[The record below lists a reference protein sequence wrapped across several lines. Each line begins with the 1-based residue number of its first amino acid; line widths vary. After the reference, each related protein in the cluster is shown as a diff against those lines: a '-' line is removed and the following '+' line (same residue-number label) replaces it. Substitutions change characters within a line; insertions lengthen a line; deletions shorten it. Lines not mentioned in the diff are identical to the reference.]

1 MRRLLRIVAT
11 AVVGLLLVQTARAE
25 DWPQWRGPNRDGKSG
40 ETGLLKKW
48 PSGGPKFIWK
58 VAGLGEGYSS
68 PAVAK
73 GRIFITGLI
82 GGNLVLKAFDL
93 AGKEVWSQ
101 ILGPGW
107 TDGGT
112 YPGSR
117 STPAVDG
124 GGVYVFSGKG
134 LLSCRSVADGRKVWA
149 VDIPKT
155 FGGGRPQWAYS
166 ESPLVTGNMV
176 VVTPGGSKCIVALNK
191 QNGRTVWT
199 SKGVN
204 DAAHYS
210 SAIAF
215 KFKKASLIANMT
227 AKGLVCVNA
236 ADGQFLWRND
246 RASGSTAVCPSPV
259 YSDGYVFGASGYGNG
274 GACVRL
280 SVSGGRVTAPQ
291 AWETSEMNC
300 HHGGYV
306 VVDGHIYGNH
316 SNGWSCLDLRTG
328 ERKWNARGVGKGS
341 ICYAD
346 GMLYTFSERGG
357 RIGLVPAVPTGFS
370 MVGSFSVEG
379 SGPSW
384 AHPVVAGGRLYLRYA
399 DNLYAYDVRG
409 PNYRPPTVAK
419 PKPKPKST
427 PRPRRTPSTEEA
439 NEKRAGTLLSVAR
452 SALRSGQKDAA
463 RSFLEKIVEDYPDT
477 QAARKAK
484 RLLEQN

>member
-40 ETGLLKKW
+40 ATGLLKTW
-48 PSGGPKFIWK
+48 PSGGPKFIWT

-274 GACVRL
+274 GACQKL
-280 SVSGGRVTAPQ
+280 SVRNRRLFSEQ
-291 AWETSEMNC
+291 AWETKDMDC

-306 VVDGHIYGNH
+306 IVGGYIYGNH
-316 SNGWSCLDLRTG
+316 KGGWNCLDLRTG
-328 ERKWNARGVGKGS
+328 QKKWKGRGVTKGS
-341 ICYAD
+341 IIYAD
-346 GMLYTFSERGG
+346 GMLYMFSENGG
-357 RIGLVPAVPTGFS
+357 RMGLVHAKPD
-370 MVGSFSVEG
+370 SFVEAGEFRVQG
-379 SGPSW
+379 SGASW
-384 AHPVVAGGRLYLRYA
+384 AHPVISDGRLYLRYA
-399 DNLYAYDVRG
+399 DNLYAYDI
-409 PNYRPPTVAK
+409 K
-419 PKPKPKST
+419 
-427 PRPRRTPSTEEA
+427 
-439 NEKRAGTLLSVAR
+439 AGR
-452 SALRSGQKDAA
+452 
-463 RSFLEKIVEDYPDT
+463 
-477 QAARKAK
+477 
-484 RLLEQN
+484 